1 MENKVVRQL
10 PTTPVSLKLIKIKKM
25 EYAIF
30 IAIVLTVMTFY
41 HTYKCH
47 KSNYQKLEDYLN
59 RETNW
64 IVRNLVILWIFVIF
78 FTVIGVVIYL
88 GGNLVKIFL

>member
-1 MENKVVRQL
+1 
-10 PTTPVSLKLIKIKKM
+10 M

-41 HTYKCH
+41 HAYKSQ
-47 KSNYQKLEDYLN
+47 KSGYEKLEYYLK

-64 IVRNLVILWIFVIF
+64 IVRNLITLWIFVLF
-78 FTVIGVVIYL
+78 FTVIGVAIYL
-88 GGNLVKIFL
+88 GGKLVKIFL